1 MRFLAR
7 ILKPEVLLMLLDLL
21 RISLSCFWVVFSVLL
36 QFLFFG
42 PSACHFF
49 SWAGGAD
56 FRVASSLLCVD
67 DSSSVFCLFVF
78 IFLRFL
84 LWEKLFFVC
93 F

>member
-1 MRFLAR
+1 
-7 ILKPEVLLMLLDLL
+7 MLLDLL